1 MKLKKENI
9 TFGELVKL
17 DKLPEEIEEMLEN
30 EEWSKP
36 YTDIDELL
44 SDLFKEDIDNDCIY

>member
-44 SDLFKEDIDNDCIY
+44 SDLFKEGIDNDCIY

>member
-17 DKLPEEIEEMLEN
+17 DKLPEEMLEN

-44 SDLFKEDIDNDCIY
+44 SDLFKEGIDNDCIY